1 MQLPRFGEIEQQ
13 LYSRQVSDIAEEAAK
28 ACASA
33 GLPAQIR
40 PGHRVGVTVGS
51 RGIANI
57 ADITRAVVAVVKAAG
72 GRPFIIP
79 SMGSHGGATP
89 SGQTAV
95 LASLGVTAR
104 SVGAPIR
111 ASMAVARLGETTHR
125 VPVFVSREALEADG
139 VILMNRIKQHTDYI
153 GDYESGLVKMFAV
166 GLGKRHG
173 AAAMHSRRCASLC
186 EDVPEAAAMML
197 RRLKVIAGLAILENG
212 CNETAR
218 IVGIS
223 PAEIFSR
230 EKQLLRRVRRTA
242 ARLPFGHID
251 LLIVDWI
258 GKDISGIGMDTHVL
272 ARRMQWEEPEFRG
285 VRTQLVAA
293 LDLTEASHGNPLGV
307 GLADLTT
314 DRLIRKVDM
323 EALKTN
329 VLHTGWLNRA
339 KLPLS
344 FANDRDLLRAAMI
357 ALGDPDPRRVRIV
370 RLRDTLHLGRMLVSE
385 GLLAEA
391 NRQAGVR
398 LLGERERMAFDR
410 SGNLHPYLTY
420 PPGAR

>member
-1 MQLPRFGEIEQQ
+1 MQLPRFIEIEQK
-13 LYSRQVSDIAEEAAK
+13 LYSRQVTNVVEEAAE
-28 ACASA
+28 ACASV
-33 GLPAQIR
+33 GFPAQIR
-40 PGHRVGVTVGS
+40 RGHRIAVTVGS

-57 ADITRAVVAVVKAAG
+57 AEITRAVVAVVKAAG

-79 SMGSHGGATP
+79 AMGSHGGATP
-89 SGQTAV
+89 AGQTAV
-95 LASLGVTAR
+95 LASLGVTPR

-111 ASMAVARLGETTHR
+111 ASMAVARLGETSHG

-139 VILMNRIKQHTDYI
+139 LIVMNRIKQHTDYI
-153 GDYESGLVKMFAV
+153 GEHESGLVKMLAV
-166 GLGKRHG
+166 GLGKRQG
-173 AAAMHSRRCASLC
+173 AAAMHSRRAASLRQ
-186 EDVPEAAAMML
+186 DVPEAAAMML
-197 RRLKVIAGLAILENG
+197 RRLKVVAGLAILENG
-212 CNETAR
+212 YNQTAR

-223 PAEIFSR
+223 PAGLFSR
-230 EKQLLRRVRRTA
+230 EKRLLGRVRRTA
-242 ARLPFGHID
+242 ARLPFEHID

-285 VRTQLVAA
+285 VRIQLVAA
-293 LDLTEASHGNPLGV
+293 LDLTEASHGNPLGI

-314 DRLIRKVDM
+314 DRLIGKVDV

-344 FANDRDLLRAAMI
+344 FANDRELLGAAMI
-357 ALGDPDPRRVRIV
+357 ALGHPDPRQVRIV
-370 RLRDTLHLGRMLVSE
+370 RLRDTLHLGRMLISE

-391 NRQAGVR
+391 NRRAGVR
-398 LLGERERMAFDR
+398 LLGERERIVFDR
-410 SGNLHPYLTY
+410 SGNLHHYLTS

>member
-1 MQLPRFGEIEQQ
+1 MQLPRFIEIEQK
-13 LYSRQVSDIAEEAAK
+13 LYSRQVSDIAQEAAK
-28 ACASA
+28 ACASIA
-33 GLPAQIR
+33 LPARVR
-40 PGHRVGVTVGS
+40 PGHRVALTVGS

-57 ADITRAVVAVVKAAG
+57 AEITRAVVAVVRAAG

-79 SMGSHGGATP
+79 AMGSHGGATP
-89 SGQTAV
+89 AGQTAV
-95 LASLGVTAR
+95 LASLGVTPR

-111 ASMAVARLGETTHR
+111 ASMAVARLGETSHG

-139 VILMNRIKQHTDYI
+139 VIVMNRIKQHTDYI
-153 GDYESGLVKMFAV
+153 GEYESGLVKMLAV
-166 GLGKRHG
+166 GLGKRQG
-173 AAAMHSRRCASLC
+173 AAAMHSRRGASLRQ
-186 EDVPEAAAMML
+186 DVPEASAMML
-197 RRLKVIAGLAILENG
+197 RRLKVVAGLAILENG
-212 CNETAR
+212 YHETAQ

-223 PAEIFSR
+223 PAETHAR

-242 ARLPFGHID
+242 ARLPFKHID

-285 VRTQLVAA
+285 VRIQLVAA
-293 LDLTEASHGNPLGV
+293 LDLTEASHGNPLGI

-323 EALKTN
+323 EAVKTN

-344 FANDRDLLRAAMI
+344 FANDRELLGAAMI
-357 ALGDPDPRRVRIV
+357 ALGDPDPRRLRIV
-370 RLRDTLHLGRMLVSE
+370 RLLDTLHLGRMLVSE

-391 NRQAGVR
+391 NRRAGIR
-398 LLGERERMAFDR
+398 LLGERARMAFDR
-410 SGNLHPYLTY
+410 SGNLHPYLTQ